1 MVKIKI
7 PANVRSSVTITI
19 KTIKGIRYVY
29 FSCYDKDAGG
39 IQTKSCG
46 AENRPESRR
55 KAEDLERSHLKK
67 RLGVLEAE
75 TSRVRTM
82 LEHLGRQQP

>member
-1 MVKIKI
+1 M
-7 PANVRSSVTITI
+7 TITI

-39 IQTKSCG
+39 VRTKSCG
-46 AENRPESRR
+46 AESKPESHR
-55 KAEDLERSHLKK
+55 KAEELERSHLRK

-75 TSRVRTM
+75 VSRVRTM
-82 LEHLGRQQP
+82 LERLGGQQP